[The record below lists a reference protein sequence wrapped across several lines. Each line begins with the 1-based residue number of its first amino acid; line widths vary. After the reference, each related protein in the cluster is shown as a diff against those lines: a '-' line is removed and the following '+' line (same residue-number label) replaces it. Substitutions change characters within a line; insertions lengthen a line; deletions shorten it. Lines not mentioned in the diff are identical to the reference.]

1 MKKQHVEETLK
12 RYEAMSS
19 QLESSENKLSSD
31 PGGDEEFIARLNECA
46 DIAGSVN
53 ALAKQAGISQSGIR
67 RYFSG
72 GEPTRPVLN
81 AIAKAVGVNFLW
93 LSLGIGPKFPGDK
106 EPITGAI
113 ESDDYVYIP
122 LYDVRASAGHGAWN
136 DNENIKCHLAFRR
149 DWIQHELGT
158 NSDRLCLI
166 YVAGESME
174 TTLHANDVVMVDLS
188 AKELVTDGNYALIVD
203 GRLLLKRLQ
212 ILPGKKISISSDNK
226 AYQSFIVE
234 DGLDSPDLYL
244 VGRAVWTGRKL

>member
-31 PGGDEEFIARLNECA
+31 AGGDEEFIARLNECA

-72 GEPTRPVLN
+72 GEPTRPVLI

-106 EPITGAI
+106 EPIAGVI
-113 ESDDYVYIP
+113 ESDDYLYIP

-136 DNENIKCHLAFRR
+136 DSENIKDSLAFRR
-149 DWIQHELGT
+149 QWIQQELGAKP
-158 NSDRLCLI
+158 DQLCLI
-166 YVAGESME
+166 YVEGESME
-174 TTLHANDVVMVDLS
+174 PALHAHDVVLVDRS
-188 AKELVTDGNYALIVD
+188 VNELNGDGIYVLVMDGKLLI
-203 GRLLLKRLQ
+203 KRLQ
-212 ILPGKKISISSDNK
+212 SLPGKKVSVSADNP
-226 AYQSFIVE
+226 AYKSFIIS
-234 DGLDSPDLYL
+234 DDLDSPDLYL
-244 VGRAVWTGRKL
+244 IGKVVWTGRKL